1 MDLQK
6 RKEEIEQTIKQQEAN
21 LLRLQGALI
30 IINELI
36 EEENKEE
43 NKEEAE

>member
-1 MDLQK
+1 MDLKK
-6 RKEEIEQTIKQQEAN
+6 RKEEIEQTIKQQQAN

-36 EEENKEE
+36 EKENK
-43 NKEEAE
+43 AE